1 LRLNHNGKKAII
13 TFEFADES
21 VENPNSAIAEE
32 LLKWFRDESASAP
45 WIKEIKKVNIQ
56 EA

>member
-1 LRLNHNGKKAII
+1 MRKMAII
-13 TFEFADES
+13 TFELVDES

-32 LLKWFRDESASAP
+32 LLKWFRDEGVPAP
-45 WIKEIKKVNIQ
+45 WVKDVKKVDIQ